1 MPRIS
6 PFQAL
11 VYEPSVAGPLDR
23 VTAPPYDV
31 ITDRRRRDYL
41 SASPF
46 SVVHLDLAEGTD
58 DPAHPESRYARAAQ
72 LLADWERTGAVVRM
86 PEPTYFAYE
95 MLFMLEGTERSILG
109 LVCAMDLE
117 PWGGSVI
124 PHEHTM
130 PGPVQDRLRLLRATA
145 THLSAVYGTI
155 AGPCQPLASLLH
167 ATAATAPMFST
178 VDEQGVT
185 HRLWPIEDDGEIATW
200 LAAEPLLI
208 ADGHH
213 RYTTALQYREE
224 RHAADGPGPWD
235 RVLTLIVD
243 AAAEHLPVLPFHRIQ
258 TAGDAAGTNG
268 PVLDGLETA
277 LAACSDDD
285 VIAAVASREAG
296 ETVFRSIQLAGE
308 APAVRALHEE
318 LLDGAVP
325 TDGLRF
331 VHDAHE
337 AADAVRRGEAVAA
350 YFLPPTTPDRI
361 RTVIDRGERLPQ
373 KSTYFWPKPRT
384 GMVMMPLDPPSA
396 PSRPH
401 RPRPARP
408 PAS

>member
-1 MPRIS
+1 
-6 PFQAL
+6 
-11 VYEPSVAGPLDR
+11 
-23 VTAPPYDV
+23 
-31 ITDRRRRDYL
+31 
-41 SASPF
+41 
-46 SVVHLDLAEGTD
+46 
-58 DPAHPESRYARAAQ
+58 
-72 LLADWERTGAVVRM
+72 
-86 PEPTYFAYE
+86 
-95 MLFMLEGTERSILG
+95 
-109 LVCAMDLE
+109 
-117 PWGGSVI
+117 
-124 PHEHTM
+124 M
-130 PGPVQDRLRLLRATA
+130 PGPVEDRLRLLRATA

-185 HRLWPIEDDGEIATW
+185 HRLWPIEDDEEIATW

-235 RVLTLIVD
+235 RVLTLVVD

-285 VIAAVASREAG
+285 VIARGREPRGRRDGRYRVDPAGRRSAGRASVAR
-296 ETVFRSIQLAGE
+296 R
-308 APAVRALHEE
+308 APGRRRAHRRI
-318 LLDGAVP
+318 
-325 TDGLRF
+325 LRF

-337 AADAVRRGEAVAA
+337 AADAVRSGEAVAA
-350 YFLPPTTPDRI
+350 YLLPPTTPDRI
-361 RTVIDRGERLPQ
+361 RTVDR
-373 KSTYFWPKPRT
+373 
-384 GMVMMPLDPPSA
+384 
-396 PSRPH
+396 
-401 RPRPARP
+401 AR
-408 PAS
+408 

>member
-11 VYEPSVAGPLDR
+11 MYEPSVAGPLDR

-72 LLADWERTGAVVRM
+72 LLADWEQTGAVVRM

-95 MLFMLEGTERSILG
+95 MRFVLDGTERSILG

-130 PGPVQDRLRLLRATA
+130 PGPVQDRLRLLRATG

-155 AGPCQPLASLLH
+155 AGPSQPLASLLH
-167 ATAATAPMFST
+167 ATAGTAPMFST
-178 VDEQGVT
+178 ADEQGVT
-185 HRLWPIEDDGEIATW
+185 HRLWAIEDDPEIRTW
-200 LAAEPLLI
+200 LAVEPLLI

-243 AAAEHLPVLPFHRIQ
+243 AAEEHLPVLPFHRIQ
-258 TAGDAAGTNG
+258 TAGDAVGTSG

-285 VIAAVASREAG
+285 VIAAVASWEAG
-296 ETVFRSIQLAGE
+296 ETVFRSIQLDGE
-308 APAVRALHEE
+308 APTVRALHEE
-318 LLDGAVP
+318 LLDDAVP
-325 TDGLRF
+325 ADGLRF
-331 VHDAHE
+331 LHDAHE
-337 AADAVRRGEAVAA
+337 AAGAVRSGQAVAA

-361 RTVIDRGERLPQ
+361 RSVIDRGERLPQ

-384 GMVMMPLDPPSA
+384 GMVMMPLDPPST
-396 PSRPH
+396 PSRPR
-401 RPRPARP
+401 RPRTGP

>member
-1 MPRIS
+1 MNWFPV
-6 PFQAL
+6 L
-11 VYEPSVAGPLDR
+11 HKH
-23 VTAPPYDV
+23 
-31 ITDRRRRDYL
+31 
-41 SASPF
+41 
-46 SVVHLDLAEGTD
+46 VV
-58 DPAHPESRYARAAQ
+58 SRKSLQNRAFAQ
-72 LLADWERTGAVVRM
+72 RKRAILIRM

-95 MLFMLEGTERSILG
+95 MLVGPEGTERSILG

-155 AGPCQPLASLLH
+155 AGPSQPLASLLH
-167 ATAATAPMFST
+167 ATAATAPLFST
-178 VDEQGVT
+178 VDEQGVA
-185 HRLWPIEDDGEIATW
+185 HRLWPIEDDAEIATW

-213 RYTTALQYREE
+213 RYTTALRYREE
-224 RHAADGPGPWD
+224 RHAVDGPGPWD

-243 AAAEHLPVLPFHRIQ
+243 AAEEHLPVLPFHRIQ
-258 TAGDAAGTNG
+258 TAGEAVGTDG
-268 PVLDGLETA
+268 PVLGGLETA

-285 VIAAVASREAG
+285 LIAAVASREAG

-337 AADAVRRGEAVAA
+337 AAHAVDSGEAVAA

-361 RTVIDRGERLPQ
+361 RTVIGRGERLPQ

-384 GMVMMPLDPPSA
+384 GMVMMPLDPP
-396 PSRPH
+396 PPTH
-401 RPRPARP
+401 PPRSARP

>member
-1 MPRIS
+1 M
-6 PFQAL
+6 
-11 VYEPSVAGPLDR
+11 GDR
-23 VTAPPYDV
+23 GRS
-31 ITDRRRRDYL
+31 RR
-41 SASPF
+41 
-46 SVVHLDLAEGTD
+46 
-58 DPAHPESRYARAAQ
+58 SR
-72 LLADWERTGAVVRM
+72 
-86 PEPTYFAYE
+86 
-95 MLFMLEGTERSILG
+95 
-109 LVCAMDLE
+109 
-117 PWGGSVI
+117 
-124 PHEHTM
+124 
-130 PGPVQDRLRLLRATA
+130 
-145 THLSAVYGTI
+145 
-155 AGPCQPLASLLH
+155 
-167 ATAATAPMFST
+167 
-178 VDEQGVT
+178 
-185 HRLWPIEDDGEIATW
+185 TW

-224 RHAADGPGPWD
+224 RHAVDGPGPWD

-258 TAGDAAGTNG
+258 TAGDAVGTSG

-296 ETVFRSIQLAGE
+296 ETVFRSIQLDGE
-308 APAVRALHEE
+308 APTVRALHEE

-331 VHDAHE
+331 LHDAHE

-361 RTVIDRGERLPQ
+361 RSVIDRGERLPQ

-384 GMVMMPLDPPSA
+384 GMVMMPLDPPST

-401 RPRPARP
+401 RPRTAGP

>member
-11 VYEPSVAGPLDR
+11 VYEPWVAGPLDR

-72 LLADWERTGAVVRM
+72 LLADWERAGAVVRM
-86 PEPTYFAYE
+86 PQPTYFAYE
-95 MLFMLEGTERSILG
+95 MDFALDGTERSILG

-130 PGPVQDRLRLLRATA
+130 PGPVEDRLRLLRATG

-167 ATAATAPMFST
+167 AAAARVPMFST
-178 VDEQGVT
+178 VDEQGVS
-185 HRLWPIEDDGEIATW
+185 HRLWAIEDDPLIPTW

-213 RYTTALQYREE
+213 RYTTALRYREE
-224 RHAADGPGPWD
+224 RHAVEGPGPWD

-243 AAAEHLPVLPFHRIQ
+243 AAEEHLPVLPFHRIQ
-258 TAGDAAGTNG
+258 TAGGAVGTSG
-268 PVLDGLETA
+268 SVLDGLETA

-285 VIAAVASREAG
+285 LIAAVASREAG

-308 APAVRALHEE
+308 APAVRALHDE

-337 AADAVRRGEAVAA
+337 AADAVNSGEAVAA

-361 RTVIDRGERLPQ
+361 RTVISRGERLPQ

-384 GMVMMPLDPPSA
+384 GMVMMPLDPP
-396 PSRPH
+396 PPTH
-401 RPRPARP
+401 PPRTAGT

>member
-1 MPRIS
+1 
-6 PFQAL
+6 
-11 VYEPSVAGPLDR
+11 
-23 VTAPPYDV
+23 
-31 ITDRRRRDYL
+31 
-41 SASPF
+41 
-46 SVVHLDLAEGTD
+46 
-58 DPAHPESRYARAAQ
+58 
-72 LLADWERTGAVVRM
+72 M

-95 MLFMLEGTERSILG
+95 MLVTLEGTERSILG

-130 PGPVQDRLRLLRATA
+130 PGPVEDRLRLLRATA

-155 AGPCQPLASLLH
+155 AGPSQPLASLLH
-167 ATAATAPMFST
+167 ATAATAPMSST

-185 HRLWPIEDDGEIATW
+185 HRLWPIEDDVEIATW

-224 RHAADGPGPWD
+224 RRAVDGPGPWD

-243 AAAEHLPVLPFHRIQ
+243 AAEEHLPVLPFHRIQ
-258 TAGDAAGTNG
+258 TAGDAVGTNG

-277 LAACSDDD
+277 LDACSDDG

-308 APAVRALHEE
+308 APPVRALHEE

-325 TDGLRF
+325 TGGLRF

-337 AADAVRRGEAVAA
+337 AADAVRRGAAVAA

-361 RTVIDRGERLPQ
+361 RTVIERGERLPQ

-384 GMVMMPLDPPSA
+384 GMVMMPLDPPQA
-396 PSRPH
+396 PPRPH

>member
-11 VYEPSVAGPLDR
+11 VYEPSLAGPLDR

-31 ITDRRRRDYL
+31 ITDRRRREYL

-72 LLADWERTGAVVRM
+72 LLADWERAGAVVRM

-95 MLFMLEGTERSILG
+95 MGFALDGTERSILG

-155 AGPCQPLASLLH
+155 AGPCRPLDSLLH

-178 VDEQGVT
+178 VDEQGVS
-185 HRLWPIEDDGEIATW
+185 HRLWAIGDDEQIATW
-200 LAAEPLLI
+200 LAAEPLLM

-224 RHAADGPGPWD
+224 RHALDGPGPWD

-258 TAGDAAGTNG
+258 TAGDAVGTNG
-268 PVLDGLETA
+268 PVLDGLAAA
-277 LAACSDDD
+277 LAACSDDG

-296 ETVFRSIQLAGE
+296 ETVFRSIQLDGE
-308 APAVRALHEE
+308 APTVRALHEE
-318 LLDGAVP
+318 LLDGAVS
-325 TDGLRF
+325 TDELRF
-331 VHDAHE
+331 LHDAHE

-361 RTVIDRGERLPQ
+361 RAVIDRGERLPQ

-384 GMVMMPLDPPSA
+384 GMVMMPLDPPSN
-396 PSRPH
+396 PSPPH
-401 RPRPARP
+401 RPRTAAP